1 MPRTRTFGSANSKR
15 TAAASAARWK
25 DKTTGQTDDE
35 SKRARCE
42 GGGIVRARAKSPEI
56 PRREHPDTHIE
67 SPRRAQG
74 RGEPSP
80 FPSRAARPAPPR
92 LAHSHLSHVALLL
105 CAGPLQLQTTPPC

>member
-42 GGGIVRARAKSPEI
+42 GGGIVRARAYQ
-56 PRREHPDTHIE
+56 PRD
-67 SPRRAQG
+67 
-74 RGEPSP
+74 PS
-80 FPSRAARPAPPR
+80 AGAP
-92 LAHSHLSHVALLL
+92 
-105 CAGPLQLQTTPPC
+105 